1 MGTEENKAAVRRLVR
16 EVVNGGDFGAFEQ
29 LVAPDFVA
37 HSAPPGAP
45 PTRET
50 LRHLIEGF
58 RAAFPDLE
66 TTEEDLVAEGDK
78 VVVRLTYTG
87 THRGEFWGIPPTGKG
102 FTITS
107 VELYRIADGKVVES
121 WVGSDRLGLLQQ
133 LGVIPAP
140 GQATA

>member
-1 MGTEENKAAVRRLVR
+1 MSAEENKAAVRRFAR
-16 EVVNGGDFGAFEQ
+16 EVVNGGDFGAFEE

-78 VVVRLTYTG
+78 VVYRGTIRG
-87 THRGEFWGIPPTGKG
+87 THRGEFMGVPPTGK
-102 FTITS
+102 
-107 VELYRIADGKVVES
+107 RIEIGEV
-121 WVGSDRLGLLQQ
+121 
-133 LGVIPAP
+133 
-140 GQATA
+140 

>member
-1 MGTEENKAAVRRLVR
+1 MPTEEHKALARRWIDGINAGR
-16 EVVNGGDFGAFEQ
+16 PETSAEV
-29 LVAPDFVA
+29 VAPDYRMNGQPLGQEGA
-37 HSAPPGAP
+37 RQLSAM
-45 PTRET
+45 
-50 LRHLIEGF
+50 LL
-58 RAAFPDLE
+58 AAFPDWHG
-66 TTEEDLVAEGDK
+66 TIEDLVAEGDK